1 MKTKIILSS
10 LSMMLVA
17 FLISAFAAGE
27 SNIQKTTVE
36 GAKTSKINRK
46 SNSTKATKLV
56 KFNANQD
63 VYSTIMQR
71 VQEMEWDNAGSVS
84 SLDNTVDGLITSINA
99 DGSWSDINYASNAQ
113 TDWQP
118 IQHLNRLKSMVL
130 AYTLN
135 SSSHVGNTDLFL
147 KITKALEFWHTSDPR
162 STNWF
167 NQQIGSPQR
176 VGVILIL
183 MRAGQQQISSNL
195 ENNMLTRM
203 ESIGGR
209 PDQSG
214 SQGTGANKVDI
225 ATHWVYR
232 GCLKSDSSVLSFG
245 VDQVYYP
252 VFMTTAEGL
261 QQDYSYFQHG
271 QQFFTG
277 GYGVSFISGIARIAN
292 FTIGTSYE
300 LPDAKRV
307 LLTNF
312 TRDAYLRL
320 IRGKYFLYN
329 TIGRGL
335 SRTGALN
342 ASGSISLAKIVKN
355 LDMENASE
363 YDASIKR
370 LNAQEAA
377 DYGVSPKHIHYWRA
391 DYTLYNSSAY
401 YFDVR
406 MASTRTL
413 RNENGNGENLKGYF
427 LSEGAH
433 TIAVDGDEYYNIFP
447 VWDWT
452 KIPGITAPQKS
463 TIPLPAQWGTV
474 GTSNFA
480 GGVSNGSVGV
490 TVFQLNNKEYSI
502 NTNAKKTWF
511 MFGNEIVCL
520 GSSITST
527 ASEPINTTINQSLLK
542 GDVVVKSND
551 TESVLST
558 SSHNIANSSW
568 VYHNKVGYV
577 FPQPTTLK
585 ISNKTESGNWKAINS
600 SYSDD
605 TVSADVFKMWIDHGT
620 QPVEAKYEYIILPG
634 KSLEEVR
641 DYDSSNIQ
649 VLINSD
655 SLQVVRNVSQN
666 ILSFVFY
673 KAASYT
679 NDDFRLKVNGACAMM
694 LKDGNTSTVSAW
706 ISDPSQ
712 LRKDIAVRFKST
724 LLAHEKEIQL
734 NLPAVPYAG
743 STLAF
748 VIDENSEN
756 YIFVPTEEIKKKATD
771 DTHVVNGSSAAANY
785 GANPTLIIKKDNAG
799 YNREVFLKFDLSG
812 LNPDS
817 IVKADLSLYVNSS
830 NISVTATNWQLYYV
844 PNDNWSESTLT
855 WNNMP
860 TKSTLLGIFPGS
872 VAGTNVVYDLK
883 QTVIDEL
890 KKPGDTKLSLQ
901 LISSERG
908 ADAKTDAQFYSK
920 ENADASKHPS
930 LIVEQRIAELT
941 TTTPALNMLSYIR
954 NPLLKGEDLKIQIT
968 DAYKGLLH
976 INIHD
981 VSGRTIYSQTLNTSS
996 DKSIM
1001 GINTSDLT
1009 EGVYF
1014 ITLASALNKKT
1025 ETLKLF
1031 VR

>member
-1 MKTKIILSS
+1 MRIKTILSS
-10 LSMMLVA
+10 VSVMLLA
-17 FLISAFAAGE
+17 FTLSAFATGE
-27 SNIQKTTVE
+27 SNIKKPTIEV
-36 GAKTSKINRK
+36 AKASITNTK
-46 SNSTKATKLV
+46 SSSTRAIKLV
-56 KFNANQD
+56 KSNTNQD

-84 SLDNTVDGLITSINA
+84 SLDNTVAGLITSINA
-99 DGSWSDINYASNAQ
+99 DGSWSDINYTSTAQ

-118 IQHLNRLKSMVL
+118 ILHLNRLKSMTL
-130 AYTLN
+130 AYTL
-135 SSSHVGNTDLFL
+135 SSSSYVGNTDLFL

-183 MRAGQQQISSNL
+183 MRAGQQQISSTL
-195 ENNMLTRM
+195 ENNMLARM

-232 GCLKSDSSVLSFG
+232 GCLKSDISVLGFG

-252 VFMTTAEGL
+252 LFMTTDEGL
-261 QQDYSYFQHG
+261 QHDYSYFQHG

-300 LPDAKRV
+300 LPEAKSE

-320 IRGKYFLYN
+320 IRGKFFLYN

-342 ASGSISLAKIVKN
+342 ASGSIALAKIVKN

-370 LNAQEAA
+370 MNAQEAA
-377 DYGVSPKHIHYWRA
+377 NFGVSPKHIHYWRA
-391 DYTLYNSSAY
+391 DYTLYNSPAY
-401 YFDVR
+401 HFDVR
-406 MASTRTL
+406 MASTRTS

-452 KIPGITAPQKS
+452 KIPGITASQKA
-463 TIPLPAQWGTV
+463 TIPLPAQWGTL

-502 NTNAKKTWF
+502 NTNAKKAWF

-520 GSSITST
+520 GASITST

-551 TESVLST
+551 AESVLSM
-558 SSHNIANSSW
+558 SSHSIANTSW
-568 VYHNKVGYV
+568 VYHNKVGYF
-577 FPQPTTLK
+577 FPQSTNLK

-600 SYSDD
+600 SYSDEA
-605 TVSADVFKMWIDHGT
+605 VNADVFKMWIDHDT
-620 QPVEAKYEYIILPG
+620 QPIDSKYEYIIVPG
-634 KSLEEVR
+634 KTLEEVR
-641 DYDSSNIQ
+641 GYEPSNIQ
-649 VLINSD
+649 VLVNSD

-673 KAASYT
+673 KAATYT
-679 NDDFRLKVNGACAMM
+679 NDDFRLKVNVPCAMM
-694 LKDGNTSTVSAW
+694 LKNGNTSTVSAW

-712 LRKDIAVRFKST
+712 LRKDITVRFKST
-724 LLAHEKEIQL
+724 LLAHEKEIKL

-743 STLAF
+743 STLGF

-771 DTHVVNGSSAAANY
+771 DAHVVNGGTATVNY
-785 GANPTLIIKKDNAG
+785 GANSTLVIKKDNVG

-817 IVKADLSLYVNSS
+817 IVKADLSLYVSS
-830 NISVTATNWQLYYV
+830 ANISVTATNWQLYYV
-844 PNDNWSESTLT
+844 ANDNWSESTLT

-860 TKSTLLGIFPGS
+860 SKSSLLGVFPGS

-901 LISSERG
+901 LISSDRG

-920 ENADASKHPS
+920 ETTEASKHPT
-930 LIVEQRIAELT
+930 LIVEQRIADLT
-941 TTTPALNMLSYIR
+941 TITPSLNLLSHIK
-954 NPLLKGEDLKIQIT
+954 NPLPKGENLKIQINK
-968 DAYKGLLH
+968 AHNGELLFS
-976 INIHD
+976 IHD
-981 VSGRTIYSQTLNTSS
+981 VSGRILYSKVFNASS
-996 DKSIM
+996 DRSFVELATSNLKE
-1001 GINTSDLT
+1001 GI
-1009 EGVYF
+1009 YF
-1014 ITLASALNKKT
+1014 INAASDINKKT
-1025 ETLKLF
+1025 DTVKLF